1 MASLIR
7 PNQEQLKTTISFLN
21 YNGPVFTSVKS
32 TTPMEKDDDRKSI
45 LKIISS
51 SAY

>member
-7 PNQEQLKTTISFLN
+7 PTQEQLKTTVSFLN
-21 YNGPVFTSVKS
+21 YNGPIFSSVKS
-32 TTPMEKDDDRKSI
+32 PTKDDDKSI

>member
-7 PNQEQLKTTISFLN
+7 PTQEQLKSTISYLN
-21 YNGPVFTSVKS
+21 YNGPVFSSVR
-32 TTPMEKDDDRKSI
+32 TTIKDDDKSI
-45 LKIISS
+45 LKVISS